1 MSHSYMKNT
10 SEVGKKTALKLLN
23 KYADSFNQIKEENKQ
38 LKIQIEDLNSNL
50 KINKS
55 IIEGFFS
62 KLNSKEKE
70 SSIIS
75 QIKQENM
82 NLYNQNEQL
91 RKKIEELNMI
101 LNEKDKEIEEYR
113 IKYDN
118 QLIQINKN
126 FDNHINQ
133 YQQKLNQVQKEI
145 QYKNQIINELKHNM
159 GMDLNNSNDNNSNK
173 KFVQYLQGLKDN
185 IKNIMNNFFNT
196 KENFE
201 INSDYQNN
209 NINNINDIES
219 QFNSINN
226 LINIF
231 SQKLTEYKNN
241 NIFQKFYLSFI
252 DIMNNFISNISSNF
266 FQFNDF
272 PKFSLNDA
280 DEKKYNDILL
290 IFKKISDFIL
300 QNQLQKKEA
309 NNINEELSNKLKEM
323 SEVLNNSNKYLLQAK
338 EENAEL
344 KNKYKELEQK
354 YLNVI
359 DFDELNNKL
368 NNEIRKKNQQIKSL
382 EFMITK
388 LTNNAKKEK
397 ENDLNN
403 NASSKSM
410 MMSSGYS
417 FGKIMK
423 KKEFNEMKK
432 KLNKSSFYLNDK
444 NRFIKDEQIEKNLN
458 MFLNKYTN
466 GEYENKFK
474 NLEKSKNAND
484 FGIINLREE
493 IEKYEKEFEISKS
506 DDEIEKENNYNE
518 EEEER
523 KFQMEGK
530 I

>member
-1 MSHSYMKNT
+1 
-10 SEVGKKTALKLLN
+10 
-23 KYADSFNQIKEENKQ
+23 
-38 LKIQIEDLNSNL
+38 
-50 KINKS
+50 
-55 IIEGFFS
+55 
-62 KLNSKEKE
+62 
-70 SSIIS
+70 
-75 QIKQENM
+75 
-82 NLYNQNEQL
+82 
-91 RKKIEELNMI
+91 
-101 LNEKDKEIEEYR
+101 
-113 IKYDN
+113 
-118 QLIQINKN
+118 
-126 FDNHINQ
+126 
-133 YQQKLNQVQKEI
+133 
-145 QYKNQIINELKHNM
+145 
-159 GMDLNNSNDNNSNK
+159 
-173 KFVQYLQGLKDN
+173 
-185 IKNIMNNFFNT
+185 
-196 KENFE
+196 
-201 INSDYQNN
+201 
-209 NINNINDIES
+209 
-219 QFNSINN
+219 
-226 LINIF
+226 
-231 SQKLTEYKNN
+231 
-241 NIFQKFYLSFI
+241 
-252 DIMNNFISNISSNF
+252 
-266 FQFNDF
+266 
-272 PKFSLNDA
+272 LNDA

-368 NNEIRKKNQQIKSL
+368 NNEIRQKNQQIKSL

-388 LTNNAKKEK
+388 LTNNTKKEK

-493 IEKYEKEFEISKS
+493 IEKYEKEFEFNKS
-506 DDEIEKENNYNE
+506 DDEIDKENNYNE

-523 KFQMEGK
+523 KYQMEGK